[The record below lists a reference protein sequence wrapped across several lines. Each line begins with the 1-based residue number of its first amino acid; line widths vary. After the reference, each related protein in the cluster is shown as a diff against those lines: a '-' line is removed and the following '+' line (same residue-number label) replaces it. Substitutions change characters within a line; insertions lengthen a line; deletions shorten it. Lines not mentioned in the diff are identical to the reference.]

1 MRSKKLTYYLPVLFA
16 TAIFCYILGS
26 FSVLIPRRHQ
36 LFAHYLAQIMS
47 IMGSTFILI
56 SALYYLLTGTTTL
69 IKVAFVGKY
78 MLAIDSWNAVFLCIT
93 GLVGILTSIYAADYA
108 LGYIGKR
115 LRELSGLWNLFLLSM
130 VLVLVAQSVVSFLV
144 SWEVMAIISFLLVNH
159 DSEKRETWQAAYQY
173 LVMTHIGTA
182 AIMIA
187 FFTVGSSA
195 AGLNF
200 AELNG
205 AQMTGTARDLAFLAA
220 FSGFALKAGLV
231 PLHVWLPNAHPAAP
245 SHVSALMSGV
255 MLKIAVYGFG
265 RFIFEFLGPLDFW
278 WGALVLIVGLLSA
291 FFGAL
296 YAQMEKDI
304 KRILAYSSVENMG
317 IVFAAMGA
325 GMLLL
330 TTANKEYAVVAF
342 AAAIVHSFNHS
353 IMKSLMFM
361 VAGAVNHAVD
371 DKNIEKM
378 GGLAKLMP
386 CTAVCALAGSLALA
400 ALPLTNGFIGEWLL
414 FHSFAFLAQA
424 NVATGVRLLAALAFI
439 LAGLASALALGC
451 FVRLFG
457 VVFLGRPR
465 ARRAELAHEVSRFML
480 VAMVI
485 PSLLIFLSA
494 VLASPIVTIAQHV
507 IEASIPALNLADK
520 AQVLIWGNGIGIL
533 NFDILALLIAAAVLT
548 IFAWLFIYRGQ
559 VFVKRD
565 VIWNCGTE
573 PTLRQQYSGTG
584 FSKPIR
590 RAFDFLLKPRREVV
604 FLQKENKYFGRSLAY
619 TLTIPDR
626 FTEKLYIPV
635 QHHLVKSASFLRKIQ
650 AGSIRIYIGYIMV
663 AMVLVLIWGAL

>member
-1 MRSKKLTYYLPVLFA
+1 MTDYVPIFFA
-16 TAIFCYILGS
+16 TAVFCYILGC
-26 FSVLIPRRHQ
+26 FAVLIPRKHQ
-36 LFAHYLAQIMS
+36 LFAHYFAQVMS
-47 IMGSTFILI
+47 ILGSTLILI
-56 SALYYLLTGTTTL
+56 TAGIYLLSGETAL
-69 IKVAFVGKY
+69 LKVAFVGRY
-78 MLAIDSWNAVFLCIT
+78 MLAIDGWSSVFLCIT
-93 GLVGILTSIYAADYA
+93 GLAGILTSIFAVDYA
-108 LGYIGKR
+108 LAYIGKR

-130 VLVLVAQSVVSFLV
+130 VLVLVAQSTVSFLV
-144 SWEVMAIISFLLVNH
+144 SWEVMAIVSFLLVNH

-187 FFTVGSSA
+187 FFVVGSGSN
-195 AGLNF
+195 GLNF
-200 AELNG
+200 SELNIL
-205 AQMTGTARDLAFLAA
+205 QLETTARNLAFTAA
-220 FSGFALKAGLV
+220 FLGFALKAGLV

-255 MLKIAVYGFG
+255 MLKVAVYGFG
-265 RFIFEFLGPLDFW
+265 RFIFDFLGPVDFW
-278 WGALVLIVGLLSA
+278 WGALVLVVGLLSA

-317 IVFAAMGA
+317 IVFAAIGA

-330 TTANKEYAVVAF
+330 TTSHKEYAVIGF
-342 AAAIVHSFNHS
+342 TAAIVHSFNHS

-386 CTAVCALAGSLALA
+386 WTAGCAMTGSLALA
-400 ALPLTNGFIGEWLL
+400 ALPLTNGFIGEWLM

-424 NVATGVRLLAALAFI
+424 DAGTGVRLLAALAFI
-439 LAGLASALALGC
+439 LSGLASALALGC
-451 FVRLFG
+451 FVRVFG

-465 ARRAELAHEVSRFML
+465 ARRAESAHEVSRFML
-480 VAMVI
+480 AAMLI
-485 PSLLIFLSA
+485 PAFLIFVSGI
-494 VLASPIVTIAQHV
+494 LASPIVTIAQHV
-507 IEASIPALNLADK
+507 AEANLPDLKMLNEEHL
-520 AQVLIWGNGIGIL
+520 LIWGKDSGML
-533 NFDILALLIAAAVLT
+533 NYDTFVLLIAAVVIT
-548 IFAWLFIYRGQ
+548 IFAWLIIYRGQ

-604 FLQKENKYFGRSLAY
+604 FLQKENKYFGRSMAY

-626 FTEKLYIPV
+626 FTEKLYIPL
-635 QHHLVKSASFLRKIQ
+635 QHHLVKTASFLRRIQ
-650 AGSIRIYIGYIMV
+650 AGSVRIYIGYVMV
-663 AMVLVLIWGAL
+663 AMVLVLIWGAM

>member
-1 MRSKKLTYYLPVLFA
+1 MTDYIPAFFA
-16 TAIFCYILGS
+16 IAIFCYILGC
-26 FSVLIPRRHQ
+26 FAVLIPRKHQ
-36 LFAHYLAQIMS
+36 LFAHYFAQVMS
-47 IMGSTFILI
+47 ILGSTLILI
-56 SALYYLLTGTTTL
+56 TAGIYLLSGETAL
-69 IKVAFVGKY
+69 LKVAFVGRY
-78 MLAIDSWNAVFLCIT
+78 MLAIDGWSSVFLCIT
-93 GLVGILTSIYAADYA
+93 GLAGILTSIFAVDYA
-108 LGYIGKR
+108 LAYIGKR

-130 VLVLVAQSVVSFLV
+130 VLVLVAQSTVSFLV
-144 SWEVMAIISFLLVNH
+144 SWEVMAIVSFLLVNH

-187 FFTVGSSA
+187 FFVVGSGSN
-195 AGLNF
+195 GLNF
-200 AELNG
+200 SELNIL
-205 AQMTGTARDLAFLAA
+205 QLETTARNLAFTAA
-220 FSGFALKAGLV
+220 FLGFALKAGLV

-255 MLKIAVYGFG
+255 MLKVAVYGFG
-265 RFIFEFLGPLDFW
+265 RFIFDFLGPVDFW
-278 WGALVLIVGLLSA
+278 WGALVLVVGLLSA

-317 IVFAAMGA
+317 IVFAAIGA

-330 TTANKEYAVVAF
+330 TTSHKEYAVIGF
-342 AAAIVHSFNHS
+342 TAAIVHSFNHS

-386 CTAVCALAGSLALA
+386 WTAGCALTGSLALA
-400 ALPLTNGFIGEWLL
+400 ALPLTNGFIGEWLM

-424 NVATGVRLLAALAFI
+424 DAGTGVRLLAALAFI
-439 LAGLASALALGC
+439 LSGLASALALGC
-451 FVRLFG
+451 FVRVFG

-465 ARRAELAHEVSRFML
+465 ARRAESAHEVSRFML
-480 VAMVI
+480 AAMLI
-485 PSLLIFLSA
+485 PALLIFVSGIF
-494 VLASPIVTIAQHV
+494 ASPIVTIAQHV
-507 IEASIPALNLADK
+507 AEANLPDLNMLNEEHL
-520 AQVLIWGNGIGIL
+520 LIWGKDSGML
-533 NFDILALLIAAAVLT
+533 NYDTFVLLIAAVVIT
-548 IFAWLFIYRGQ
+548 IFAWLIIYRGQ

-604 FLQKENKYFGRSLAY
+604 FLQKENKYFGRSMAY

-626 FTEKLYIPV
+626 FTEKLYIPL
-635 QHHLVKSASFLRKIQ
+635 QHHLVKTASFLRRIQ
-650 AGSIRIYIGYIMV
+650 AGSVRIYIGYVMV
-663 AMVLVLIWGAL
+663 AMVLVLIWGAM

>member
-1 MRSKKLTYYLPVLFA
+1 MTDYVPIFFA
-16 TAIFCYILGS
+16 TAVFCYILGC
-26 FSVLIPRRHQ
+26 FAVLIPRKHQ
-36 LFAHYLAQIMS
+36 LFAHYFAQVMS
-47 IMGSTFILI
+47 ILGSTLILI
-56 SALYYLLTGTTTL
+56 TAGIYLLSGETAL
-69 IKVAFVGKY
+69 LKVAFVGRY
-78 MLAIDSWNAVFLCIT
+78 MLAIDGWSSVFLCIT
-93 GLVGILTSIYAADYA
+93 GLAGILTSIFAVDYA
-108 LGYIGKR
+108 LAYIGKR

-130 VLVLVAQSVVSFLV
+130 VLVLVAQSTVSFLV
-144 SWEVMAIISFLLVNH
+144 SWEVMAIVSFLLVNH

-187 FFTVGSSA
+187 FFVVGSGSN
-195 AGLNF
+195 GFNF
-200 AELNG
+200 SELNIS
-205 AQMTGTARDLAFLAA
+205 QFETTARNLAFTAA
-220 FSGFALKAGLV
+220 FLGFALKAGLV

-255 MLKIAVYGFG
+255 MLKVAVYGFG
-265 RFIFEFLGPLDFW
+265 RFIFDFLGPVDFW
-278 WGALVLIVGLLSA
+278 WGALVLVVGLLSA

-317 IVFAAMGA
+317 IVFAAIGA

-330 TTANKEYAVVAF
+330 TTSHKEYAVIGF
-342 AAAIVHSFNHS
+342 TAAIVHSFNHS

-386 CTAVCALAGSLALA
+386 WTAGCALTGSLALA
-400 ALPLTNGFIGEWLL
+400 ALPLTNGFIGEWLM

-424 NVATGVRLLAALAFI
+424 DAGTGVRLLAALAFI
-439 LAGLASALALGC
+439 LSGLASALALGC
-451 FVRLFG
+451 FVRVFG

-465 ARRAELAHEVSRFML
+465 ARRAESAHEVSRFML
-480 VAMVI
+480 AAMLI
-485 PSLLIFLSA
+485 PAFLIFVSGI
-494 VLASPIVTIAQHV
+494 LASPIVTIAQHV
-507 IEASIPALNLADK
+507 AEANLPDLKMLNEEHL
-520 AQVLIWGNGIGIL
+520 LIWGKDSGML
-533 NFDILALLIAAAVLT
+533 NYDTFVLLIAAVVIT
-548 IFAWLFIYRGQ
+548 IFAWLIIYRGQ

-604 FLQKENKYFGRSLAY
+604 FLQKENKYFGRSMAY

-626 FTEKLYIPV
+626 FTEKLYIPL
-635 QHHLVKSASFLRKIQ
+635 QHHLVKTASFLRRIQ
-650 AGSIRIYIGYIMV
+650 AGSVRIYIGYVMV
-663 AMVLVLIWGAL
+663 AMVLVLIWGAM

>member
-1 MRSKKLTYYLPVLFA
+1 MTDYIPAFFA
-16 TAIFCYILGS
+16 IAIFCYILGC
-26 FSVLIPRRHQ
+26 FAVLIPRKHQ
-36 LFAHYLAQIMS
+36 LFAHYFAQVMS
-47 IMGSTFILI
+47 ILGSTLILI
-56 SALYYLLTGTTTL
+56 TAGIYLLSGETAL
-69 IKVAFVGKY
+69 LKVAFVGRY
-78 MLAIDSWNAVFLCIT
+78 MLAIDAWNSVFLCIT
-93 GLVGILTSIYAADYA
+93 GLAGVLTSIFAVDYA
-108 LGYIGKR
+108 LAYIGKR

-130 VLVLVAQSVVSFLV
+130 VLVLVAQSAVSFLV
-144 SWEVMAIISFLLVNH
+144 SWEVMAIVSFLLVNH

-187 FFTVGSSA
+187 FFIVGSGSN
-195 AGLNF
+195 GLNF
-200 AELNG
+200 SELNN
-205 AQMTGTARDLAFLAA
+205 AQLETTARNLAFTAA
-220 FSGFALKAGLV
+220 FLGFALKAGLV

-255 MLKIAVYGFG
+255 MLKVAVYGFG
-265 RFIFEFLGPLDFW
+265 RFIFDFLGPVDFW
-278 WGALVLIVGLLSA
+278 WGALVLVVGLLSA

-317 IVFAAMGA
+317 IVFAAIGA

-330 TTANKEYAVVAF
+330 TTSHKEYAVIGF
-342 AAAIVHSFNHS
+342 TAAIVHSFNHS

-386 CTAVCALAGSLALA
+386 WTAGCALTGSLALA
-400 ALPLTNGFIGEWLL
+400 ALPLTNGFIGEWLM

-424 NVATGVRLLAALAFI
+424 DAGTGVRLLAALAFI
-439 LAGLASALALGC
+439 LSGLASALALGC
-451 FVRLFG
+451 FVRVFG

-465 ARRAELAHEVSRFML
+465 ARRAESAHEVSRFML
-480 VAMVI
+480 AAMLI
-485 PSLLIFLSA
+485 PAFLIFVSGI
-494 VLASPIVTIAQHV
+494 LASPIVTIAQHV
-507 IEASIPALNLADK
+507 AEANLPDLKMLNEEHL
-520 AQVLIWGNGIGIL
+520 LIWGKDSGML
-533 NFDILALLIAAAVLT
+533 NYDTFVLLIAAVVIT
-548 IFAWLFIYRGQ
+548 IFAWLIIYRGQ

-604 FLQKENKYFGRSLAY
+604 FLQKENKYFGRSMAY

-626 FTEKLYIPV
+626 FTEKLYIPL
-635 QHHLVKSASFLRKIQ
+635 QHHLVKTASFLRRIQ
-650 AGSIRIYIGYIMV
+650 AGSVRIYIGYVMV
-663 AMVLVLIWGAL
+663 AMVLVLIWGAM

>member
-1 MRSKKLTYYLPVLFA
+1 MTDYIPVFFA
-16 TAIFCYILGS
+16 IAIFCYILGC
-26 FSVLIPRRHQ
+26 FAVLIPRKYQ
-36 LFAHYLAQIMS
+36 LFAHYFAQVMS
-47 IMGSTFILI
+47 ILGSTLI
-56 SALYYLLTGTTTL
+56 VITAGIYLLSGETAL
-69 IKVAFVGKY
+69 LKVAFVGRY
-78 MLAIDSWNAVFLCIT
+78 MLAIDAWNSVFLCIT
-93 GLVGILTSIYAADYA
+93 GLAGVLTSIFAVDYA
-108 LGYIGKR
+108 LAYVGKR

-130 VLVLVAQSVVSFLV
+130 VLVLVAQSAVSFLV
-144 SWEVMAIISFLLVNH
+144 SWEVMAIVSFLLVNH

-187 FFTVGSSA
+187 FFIVGSGSN
-195 AGLNF
+195 GLNF
-200 AELNG
+200 SELNN
-205 AQMTGTARDLAFLAA
+205 AQLETTARNLAFTAA
-220 FSGFALKAGLV
+220 FLGFALKAGLV

-255 MLKIAVYGFG
+255 MLKVAVYGFG
-265 RFIFEFLGPLDFW
+265 RFIFDFLGPVDFW
-278 WGALVLIVGLLSA
+278 WGALVLVVGLLSA

-317 IVFAAMGA
+317 IVFAAIGA

-330 TTANKEYAVVAF
+330 TTSHKEYAVIGF
-342 AAAIVHSFNHS
+342 TAAIVHSFNHS

-386 CTAVCALAGSLALA
+386 WTAGCALTGSLALA
-400 ALPLTNGFIGEWLL
+400 ALPLTNGFIGEWLM

-424 NVATGVRLLAALAFI
+424 DAGTGVRLLAALAFI
-439 LAGLASALALGC
+439 LSGLASALALGC
-451 FVRLFG
+451 FVRVFG

-465 ARRAELAHEVSRFML
+465 ARRAESAHEVSRFML
-480 VAMVI
+480 AAMLI
-485 PSLLIFLSA
+485 PAFLIFVSGIF
-494 VLASPIVTIAQHV
+494 ASPIVTIAQHV
-507 IEASIPALNLADK
+507 AEANLPNLNMLNEEHL
-520 AQVLIWGNGIGIL
+520 LIWGKDSGML
-533 NFDILALLIAAAVLT
+533 NYDTFVLLIAAVVIT
-548 IFAWLFIYRGQ
+548 IFAWLIIYRGQ

-604 FLQKENKYFGRSLAY
+604 FLQKESKYFGRSMAY

-626 FTEKLYIPV
+626 FTEKLYIPL
-635 QHHLVKSASFLRKIQ
+635 QHHLVKTASFLRRIQ
-650 AGSIRIYIGYIMV
+650 AGSVRIYIGYVMV
-663 AMVLVLIWGAL
+663 AMVLVLIWGAM

>member
-1 MRSKKLTYYLPVLFA
+1 MTDYVPIFFA
-16 TAIFCYILGS
+16 TAVFCYILGC
-26 FSVLIPRRHQ
+26 FAVLIPRKHQ
-36 LFAHYLAQIMS
+36 LFAHYFAQVMS
-47 IMGSTFILI
+47 ILGSTLILI
-56 SALYYLLTGTTTL
+56 TAGIYLLSGETAL
-69 IKVAFVGKY
+69 LKVAFVGRY
-78 MLAIDSWNAVFLCIT
+78 MLAIDGWSSVFLCIT
-93 GLVGILTSIYAADYA
+93 GLAGILTSIFAVDYA
-108 LGYIGKR
+108 LAYIGKR

-130 VLVLVAQSVVSFLV
+130 VLVLVAQSTVSFLV
-144 SWEVMAIISFLLVNH
+144 SWEVMAIVSFLLVNH

-187 FFTVGSSA
+187 FFVVGSGSN
-195 AGLNF
+195 GLNF
-200 AELNG
+200 SELNIS
-205 AQMTGTARDLAFLAA
+205 QLETTARNLAFTAA
-220 FSGFALKAGLV
+220 FLGFALKAGLV

-255 MLKIAVYGFG
+255 MLKVAVYGFG
-265 RFIFEFLGPLDFW
+265 RFIFDFLGPVDFW
-278 WGALVLIVGLLSA
+278 WGALVLVVGLLSA

-317 IVFAAMGA
+317 IVFAAIGA

-330 TTANKEYAVVAF
+330 TTSHKEYAVIGF
-342 AAAIVHSFNHS
+342 TAAIVHSFNHS

-386 CTAVCALAGSLALA
+386 WTAGCALTGSLALA
-400 ALPLTNGFIGEWLL
+400 ALPLTNGFIGEWLM

-424 NVATGVRLLAALAFI
+424 DAGTGVRLLAALAFI
-439 LAGLASALALGC
+439 LSGLASALALGC
-451 FVRLFG
+451 FVRVFG

-465 ARRAELAHEVSRFML
+465 ARRAESAHEVSRFML
-480 VAMVI
+480 AAMLI
-485 PSLLIFLSA
+485 PAFLIFVSGI
-494 VLASPIVTIAQHV
+494 LASPIVTIAQHV
-507 IEASIPALNLADK
+507 AEANLPDLKMLNEEHL
-520 AQVLIWGNGIGIL
+520 LIWGKDSGML
-533 NFDILALLIAAAVLT
+533 NYDTFVLLIAAVVIT
-548 IFAWLFIYRGQ
+548 IFAWLIIYRGQ

-604 FLQKENKYFGRSLAY
+604 FLQKENKYFGRSMAY

-626 FTEKLYIPV
+626 FTEKLYIPL
-635 QHHLVKSASFLRKIQ
+635 QHHLVKTASFLRRIQ
-650 AGSIRIYIGYIMV
+650 AGSVRIYIGYVMV
-663 AMVLVLIWGAL
+663 AMVLVLIWGAM

>member
-1 MRSKKLTYYLPVLFA
+1 MTDYVPIFFA
-16 TAIFCYILGS
+16 TAVFCYILGC
-26 FSVLIPRRHQ
+26 FAVLIPRKHQ
-36 LFAHYLAQIMS
+36 LFAHYFAQVMS
-47 IMGSTFILI
+47 ILGSTLILI
-56 SALYYLLTGTTTL
+56 TAGIYLLSGETAL
-69 IKVAFVGKY
+69 LKVAFVGRY
-78 MLAIDSWNAVFLCIT
+78 MLAIDGWSSVFLCIT
-93 GLVGILTSIYAADYA
+93 GLAGVLTSIFAVDYA
-108 LGYIGKR
+108 LAYVGKR

-130 VLVLVAQSVVSFLV
+130 VLVLVAQSTVSFLV
-144 SWEVMAIISFLLVNH
+144 SWEVMAIVSFLLVNH

-187 FFTVGSSA
+187 FFVVGSGSN
-195 AGLNF
+195 GFNF
-200 AELNG
+200 SELNIS
-205 AQMTGTARDLAFLAA
+205 QFETTARNLAFTAA
-220 FSGFALKAGLV
+220 FLGFALKAGLV

-255 MLKIAVYGFG
+255 MLKVAVYGFG
-265 RFIFEFLGPLDFW
+265 RFIFDFLGPVDFW
-278 WGALVLIVGLLSA
+278 WGALVLVVGLLSA

-317 IVFAAMGA
+317 IVFAAIGA

-330 TTANKEYAVVAF
+330 TTSHKEYAVIGF
-342 AAAIVHSFNHS
+342 TAAIVHSFNHS

-386 CTAVCALAGSLALA
+386 WTAGCALTGSLALA
-400 ALPLTNGFIGEWLL
+400 ALPLTNGFIGEWLM

-424 NVATGVRLLAALAFI
+424 DAGTGVRLLAALAFI
-439 LAGLASALALGC
+439 LSGLASALALGC
-451 FVRLFG
+451 FVRVFG

-465 ARRAELAHEVSRFML
+465 ARRAESAHEVSRFML
-480 VAMVI
+480 AAMLI
-485 PSLLIFLSA
+485 PAFLIFVSGI
-494 VLASPIVTIAQHV
+494 LASPIVTIAQHV
-507 IEASIPALNLADK
+507 AEANLPDLKMLNEEHL
-520 AQVLIWGNGIGIL
+520 LIWGKDSGML
-533 NFDILALLIAAAVLT
+533 NYDTFVLLIAAVVIT
-548 IFAWLFIYRGQ
+548 IFAWLIIYRGQ

-604 FLQKENKYFGRSLAY
+604 FLQKENKYFGRSMAY

-626 FTEKLYIPV
+626 FTEKLYIPL
-635 QHHLVKSASFLRKIQ
+635 QHHLVKTASFLRRIQ
-650 AGSIRIYIGYIMV
+650 AGSVRIYIGYVMV
-663 AMVLVLIWGAL
+663 AMVLVLIWGAM